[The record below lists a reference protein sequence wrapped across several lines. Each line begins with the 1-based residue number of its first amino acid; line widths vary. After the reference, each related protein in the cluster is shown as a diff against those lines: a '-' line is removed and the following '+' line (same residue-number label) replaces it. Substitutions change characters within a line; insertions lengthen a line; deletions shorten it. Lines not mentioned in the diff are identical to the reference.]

1 MTNGKMKFQKYVI
14 LDSNKTDSD
23 ILNKL
28 FKFQKYVIL
37 DSNKT

>member
-1 MTNGKMKFQKYVI
+1 MTNGKMKFLTYVI

-28 FKFQKYVIL
+28 FKF
-37 DSNKT
+37 